1 MFIFANNRQTKQT
14 VNKNAAILIAL
25 WSVCISYATSIF
37 AATNPNRLDTLKVF
51 VQKKILY
58 NEEIPVDSV
67 ICWSESI
74 LPDIRKNKQDKTTYF
89 LLQLQLANAYT
100 LRGDISLAIDRARLM
115 YEEAKEMEYDFGMV
129 VANQAIGDAYTI
141 GQPMRQSAG
150 ILSGRF
156 ERAASYISAPPLPH
170 TTTAEAVQHLTT

>member
-74 LPDIRKNKQDKTTYF
+74 LPDIRKTNKTK
-89 LLQLQLANAYT
+89 QLIFYYNS
-100 LRGDISLAIDRARLM
+100 SL
-115 YEEAKEMEYDFGMV
+115 
-129 VANQAIGDAYTI
+129 
-141 GQPMRQSAG
+141 PMLTHCG
-150 ILSGRF
+150 
-156 ERAASYISAPPLPH
+156 EISALP
-170 TTTAEAVQHLTT
+170 

>member
-141 GQPMRQSAG
+141 ANQCDKA
-150 ILSGRF
+150 L
-156 ERAASYISAPPLPH
+156 ESYQDALKELHLISPH
-170 TTTAEAVQHLTT
+170 HPTTYNYC

>member
-58 NEEIPVDSV
+58 NDAQ
-67 ICWSESI
+67 I
-74 LPDIRKNKQDKTTYF
+74 LCQIYQG
-89 LLQLQLANAYT
+89 L
-100 LRGDISLAIDRARLM
+100 I
-115 YEEAKEMEYDFGMV
+115 
-129 VANQAIGDAYTI
+129 
-141 GQPMRQSAG
+141 
-150 ILSGRF
+150 
-156 ERAASYISAPPLPH
+156 
-170 TTTAEAVQHLTT
+170 